1 MLTRLAQRAAAG
13 YDRAAFVRLADE
25 VAELRA
31 RLATPTASA

>member
-31 RLATPTASA
+31 RLAPQGTAA